1 MQEVLLDS
9 LSRVLAYFSL
19 QGSFSAKEEAILRQL
34 LRELGVE
41 PEQEIR
47 RIQQYIA
54 RATELQP
61 TLLLRS
67 IAQQL
72 PRPQRYL
79 LYAFVLQLAH
89 ADKKFHPEEERFL
102 NEMVKF
108 FEIPQE
114 ERTLLQMFAQTSKV
128 RLIDSPHIL
137 IAGPPEKD
145 KAPSV
150 RHIELLLP
158 GYVAFLYLPSVK
170 LILMRLVGPQMEAH
184 LNGQWIHGDV
194 IRVFPEGALL
204 RLRGYTLT
212 YKEVLEQ
219 FRPAPFQQRLLW
231 EVRRLSYKF
240 SQDKVAIHPVS
251 FEVPQGRL
259 VGIMGPSGA
268 GKSTL
273 LRLLSGQLRPSSGRV
288 YLNGQDIHTEARR
301 IQGLLGYVPQED
313 LLIEEL
319 TVRENVY
326 YAARLAYPNDTQA
339 HQATEETLT
348 QLGLLPIADLPV
360 GSPLR
365 PIISGGQRKRVNI
378 ALELV
383 RQPLVLFID
392 EPTSGLS
399 SSDAL
404 QVVELLQ
411 ALAREGRIVF
421 FTLHQPSSD
430 IYKKLDLLLF
440 LDEGGYTTY
449 WGSPI
454 GALQHFRHA
463 AGLSDSEQVE
473 CPSCRRV
480 EPESLFDIIQQRRL
494 DELGNPLPGRHIP
507 PERWYQIFWRS
518 YSPPKTQVEVP
529 TLSPKPATSW
539 MRQFWVLLSREGL
552 RKVRTYIATLMLILA
567 APALGLIVGGLLRY
581 HPEGQPYTLYENDN
595 LPTLLFTNLL
605 AVLFLGML
613 SPAEELLRDRKIR
626 LREAFLHLSWSSYL
640 HAKLVW
646 VFLISALQ
654 VTLYWGVV
662 SALCQIQA
670 LWVETW
676 LLLLLVALL
685 SNLLALNLSDA
696 FTHPV
701 PVYILIPILLIP
713 QIVLSGAVVPFDRF
727 NPALRGERPVP
738 FLADFSFTRW
748 AYESQVV
755 FHFTRNP
762 YQRLLYPLKARQ
774 SFLRYHLLYLLP
786 AVRNQGD
793 TLSYLQRW
801 AGQAPSLDSLEA
813 FLKKAL
819 QQVSTQLLA
828 LEARMP
834 TEVRLRYHNDAL
846 EKTAL
851 ATQSPQKLRRV
862 RETWVR
868 LYEPAYLTEPENGY
882 TPLFAAYKPLGG
894 TSWFTPTYNALILT
908 LMGMGLWLLLLVRAL
923 NNLFLGGKP

>member
-9 LSRVLAYFSL
+9 LSRILAYFSL

-41 PEQEIR
+41 PRQEIQ
-47 RIQQYIA
+47 RIQQYTA
-54 RATELQP
+54 RAGELQP
-61 TLLLRS
+61 ALLLRS
-67 IAQQL
+67 AAQQL

-89 ADKKFHPEEERFL
+89 ADKKFHPEEQRFL
-102 NEMVKF
+102 EDMAKYF
-108 FEIPQE
+108 DIPKE
-114 ERTLLQMFAQTSKV
+114 EEVLLHIFAQTSKV
-128 RLIDSPHIL
+128 RFIDSPHIL
-137 IAGPPEKD
+137 IAGPSDKD

-150 RHIELLLP
+150 RHIELSLP
-158 GYVAFLYLPSVK
+158 GYVAFLYLPTVE

-240 SQDKVAIHPVS
+240 SKDRVAIHPVS

-259 VGIMGPSGA
+259 VGLMGPSGA

-273 LRLLSGQLRPSSGRV
+273 LRLLNGQLRPSSGRV
-288 YLNGQDIHTEARR
+288 YLNGQDIHAEARR

-326 YAARLAYPNDTQA
+326 YAARLAYPIDEEA
-339 HQATEETLT
+339 HRATEKTLS
-348 QLGLLPIADLPV
+348 QLGLLPIADLQV

-440 LDEGGYTTY
+440 LDEGGYTIY

-454 GALQHFRHA
+454 GALQHFRRA

-480 EPESLFDIIQQRRL
+480 EPESLFDIIQQRQL
-494 DELGNPLPGRHIP
+494 DELGNPLPGRHLS
-507 PERWYQIFWRS
+507 PERWYQIFWRQ
-518 YSPPKTQVEVP
+518 YSPPKTQIEVP
-529 TLSPKPATSW
+529 VLSPKPATSW
-539 MRQFWVLLSREGL
+539 LRQFFVLLGREGL
-552 RKVRTYIATLMLILA
+552 RKWRTHLATLMLILA

-595 LPTLLFTNLL
+595 FPTLLFTNLL

-626 LREAFLHLSWSSYL
+626 LREAFLHLSWFSYL

-646 VFLISALQ
+646 VFLITTLQ

-662 SALCQIQA
+662 SLVCQVHA

-676 LLLLLVALL
+676 SLLLLTSFL

-738 FLADFSFTRW
+738 LLADFTFTRW

-755 FHFTRNP
+755 LHFTRNP
-762 YQRLLYPLKARQ
+762 YERFLYPLKARQ

-786 AVRNQGD
+786 AVRGHGD

-813 FLKKAL
+813 LLKREL
-819 QQVSTQLLA
+819 RELSTRLLA
-828 LEARMP
+828 LEAKLP
-834 TEVRLRYHNDAL
+834 AAWRLRYHNDAL

-851 ATQSPQKLRRV
+851 ATQNPQKLRRV
-862 RETWVR
+862 RDTWIR
-868 LYEPAYLTEPENGY
+868 LYEPAYLLEPESGY
-882 TPLFAAYKPLGG
+882 TPLFAAYKRLGQ
-894 TSWFTPTYNALILT
+894 TPWFTPVYDALILA
-908 LMGMGLWLLLLVRAL
+908 LMGTGLWLLLVVRAL